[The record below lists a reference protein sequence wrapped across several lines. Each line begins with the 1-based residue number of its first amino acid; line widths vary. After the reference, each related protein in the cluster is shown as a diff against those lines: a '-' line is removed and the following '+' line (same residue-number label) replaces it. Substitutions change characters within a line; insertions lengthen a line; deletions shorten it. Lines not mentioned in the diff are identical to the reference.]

1 MNQVYKLIETLS
13 KEECRNFKILLKR
26 TNDSAE
32 RKDVALFDYAR
43 KYSSSSVNEDV
54 FLKKFYPN
62 DRNAFYRLKNRLLQ
76 DINKS
81 LLFLHYN
88 SNDYF
93 ATLNYIML
101 SKLFNE
107 KSNFQLTF
115 DYLLQAEKKAIKNEF
130 FDLLDLIYNDLIIL
144 SIETVRFNPSPFIDR
159 RKENRALLN
168 VIQEVDNI
176 LASLTYKIKTTQNYN
191 RGESNKLLQED
202 FYSLI
207 EDKKIKQSKQLQF
220 KVYHS
225 ISRILLQEHD
235 FITLEAYLKKTYLQF
250 SKNKLFTK
258 SNHETKL
265 QMLTYIVNSL
275 FKNDK
280 IEESLLYTE
289 KLHDAM
295 LEFDKYLY
303 EKYLFYYYNSL
314 VINYQVT
321 DKQKAIDILNEA
333 KSKKEIQVLPIYS
346 LFIYLNLAVLYF
358 DLGKFNQ
365 AKSSLVKLKQQDNFK
380 NLDIV
385 LQFKICIVE
394 LMIIH
399 ELNDID
405 LFDYQLKNLKK
416 DFFTL
421 KQVDINRDID
431 FVNLLEKMQLFSSKE
446 LKEAII
452 SFLEKYKTNSEDDAD
467 IINYNHWLISKQ
479 KRGVI

>member
-1 MNQVYKLIETLS
+1 
-13 KEECRNFKILLKR
+13 
-26 TNDSAE
+26 
-32 RKDVALFDYAR
+32 
-43 KYSSSSVNEDV
+43 
-54 FLKKFYPN
+54 
-62 DRNAFYRLKNRLLQ
+62 
-76 DINKS
+76 
-81 LLFLHYN
+81 
-88 SNDYF
+88 
-93 ATLNYIML
+93 
-101 SKLFNE
+101 
-107 KSNFQLTF
+107 
-115 DYLLQAEKKAIKNEF
+115 
-130 FDLLDLIYNDLIIL
+130 
-144 SIETVRFNPSPFIDR
+144 
-159 RKENRALLN
+159 
-168 VIQEVDNI
+168 
-176 LASLTYKIKTTQNYN
+176 
-191 RGESNKLLQED
+191 
-202 FYSLI
+202 
-207 EDKKIKQSKQLQF
+207 
-220 KVYHS
+220 
-225 ISRILLQEHD
+225 
-235 FITLEAYLKKTYLQF
+235 
-250 SKNKLFTK
+250 
-258 SNHETKL
+258 
-265 QMLTYIVNSL
+265 MLTYIVNSL

-421 KQVDINRDID
+421 KQVDIDRDID
-431 FVNLLEKMQLFSSKE
+431 FVNLLEKMQLFSGKE

-452 SFLEKYKTNSEDDAD
+452 FFIEKYKNSEDDAD
-467 IINYNHWLISKQ
+467 IINYNHWLMSKQ
-479 KRGVI
+479 KRGVK